1 MRWWTYP
8 QVMAAS
14 AVSMPHGSWA
24 GEHERKSLIYCAPVA
39 ELLRAHATK
48 LRRIFTWAAK
58 VTGKLI
64 HLMHAHCIDGLYYY
78 RYTNN

>member
-1 MRWWTYP
+1 MYRKCIGCMRWWTYP

-24 GEHERKSLIYCAPVA
+24 GEHERKSLIYCVPVA

-58 VTGKLI
+58 VTGKT
-64 HLMHAHCIDGLYYY
+64 HTSDA
-78 RYTNN
+78 RAFV